1 MTYKVSPFPTRIEK
15 LATIDHSPVL
25 PSLNVDQL
33 PLFSSSGDSFTA
45 KYPINMD
52 DVEEINPHSSLTN
65 FFEKYT
71 TMTPIYRKLAIAS

>member
-1 MTYKVSPFPTRIEK
+1 
-15 LATIDHSPVL
+15 
-25 PSLNVDQL
+25 
-33 PLFSSSGDSFTA
+33 
-45 KYPINMD
+45 MD